1 MAQRIEHRTSNPTV
15 AGSSPAGRASDL
27 TGRRRCLT
35 SPAFSF
41 QIDEPKVRLR
51 CASVDSGS
59 ASPRISGGV
68 GFALRANSQSSCSSR
83 RIDAVDLEVA
93 IATNTVTLQ
102 VKPQKRSSHPL
113 VSLAC

>member
-41 QIDEPKVRLR
+41 LIDEPQVRLR
-51 CASVDSGS
+51 CASVDLGS
-59 ASPRISGGV
+59 TPPHFGRYRLRLEGEQRI
-68 GFALRANSQSSCSSR
+68 FRSSR
-83 RIDAVDLEVA
+83 QINVVNLEVE

-102 VKPQKRSSHPL
+102 VKPQNRSSHPL